1 MLTSL
6 NNAVSGVRAQMLRMD
21 TLGNNIANVNTE
33 AYKKNRTNFKDIFY
47 RQTQGPGLPVGEN
60 VMTGS
65 GVVVSGTEKLFMQ
78 GSILSTDRGLD
89 FAIEGPGFFG
99 LDLPDGSVGY
109 TRNGNFNL
117 DGEGFLVNQDG
128 LRIYPYIQL
137 PPEAGTP
144 KVDREGRIN
153 IEGEG
158 EFWDDPDIIELFH
171 VPNPSGMEAVGEGVF
186 VETEASGF
194 VSLGFPGEEGLG
206 YIKQGSLEQSNVD
219 LGEEMV
225 EMILAQRS
233 FQLNTQTI
241 RTADEM
247 W

>member
-1 MLTSL
+1 
-6 NNAVSGVRAQMLRMD
+6 
-21 TLGNNIANVNTE
+21 
-33 AYKKNRTNFKDIFY
+33 
-47 RQTQGPGLPVGEN
+47 
-60 VMTGS
+60 MTGS

-78 GSILSTDRGLD
+78 GSILSTDRGWILRLKGRGSLVWT
-89 FAIEGPGFFG
+89 FPMGLWATPGMVILFRWG
-99 LDLPDGSVGY
+99 RLSDQSRWVEDLSIYSVA
-109 TRNGNFNL
+109 
-117 DGEGFLVNQDG
+117 
-128 LRIYPYIQL
+128 
-137 PPEAGTP
+137 PEAGTP

-158 EFWDDPDIIELFH
+158 EFWDDSDIIELFH

-247 W
+247 WELANNLRRA